1 MNRASP
7 SSHIAGKR
15 WRKQVI
21 TSRQINSK
29 INPTDRVLELENIL
43 VLSLPIEHKIKT
55 LQCHEIE
62 KSPLIVN

>member
-15 WRKQVI
+15 WSKQVI